1 MGRAKGNCGIAHK
14 RLTFLPV
21 AGHRGTFKVY
31 VTKGA
36 RLKRNALLFGVNVNV
51 L

>member
-1 MGRAKGNCGIAHK
+1 
-14 RLTFLPV
+14 LPFLPV
-21 AGHRGTFKVY
+21 AGRRGTFKVY

-36 RLKRNALLFGVNVNV
+36 RLKRKALLFGANVNV